1 MKRIQALCVVLM
13 LLVLCAGCEVDS
25 PANLLINSPKCK
37 IIEESGLVVQYSG
50 FSTMTYTVINNGGG
64 PTALGISIYVK
75 LKKGNYIV
83 DEGGVGFG
91 VLERGESKSETIWL
105 RKVRS
110 NSEYDHIEVLLSW
123 YDAQGCYYE

>member
-1 MKRIQALCVVLM
+1 MKRIQTVSVALM
-13 LLVLCAGCEVDS
+13 FLVLCAGCEVDS

-64 PTALGISIYVK
+64 PTALGISVYVK

-91 VLERGESKSETIWL
+91 VLERGESKSETVWL

-110 NSEYDHIEVLLSW
+110 NSEYDHIEVSLSW